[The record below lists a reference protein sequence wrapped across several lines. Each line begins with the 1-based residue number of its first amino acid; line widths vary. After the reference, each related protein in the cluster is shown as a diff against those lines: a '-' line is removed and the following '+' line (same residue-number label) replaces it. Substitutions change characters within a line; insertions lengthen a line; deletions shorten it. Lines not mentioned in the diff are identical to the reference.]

1 MHSVPQ
7 TINSGAKLKDSAF
20 FYHKKTTLLKISLV
34 IVFDMPVLIA
44 MSVGA

>member
-7 TINSGAKLKDSAF
+7 IINSGAKLKDSAF
-20 FYHKKTTLLKISLV
+20 FNHKKTILLKILLV

>member
-7 TINSGAKLKDSAF
+7 IINSGAKLKDLAF
-20 FYHKKTTLLKISLV
+20 FNHKKTTLLKILLV

-44 MSVGA
+44 ISVGA

>member
-7 TINSGAKLKDSAF
+7 IINSGAKLKDSAF
-20 FYHKKTTLLKISLV
+20 FNYKKTTLLEILLV
-34 IVFDMPVLIA
+34 IVFNMPVLIA